1 MTDKDF
7 EYNYEADLTIDPYYL
22 HEICCTH
29 ADIFAK
35 WAKAHAR
42 AKALRYDAREAYDV
56 AKANLKHEIEK
67 IKAELDHDIR
77 TNWQKYDLKKI
88 TDTIVENWIIRHE
101 DYQEVLKEC
110 REILHQSAVNLN
122 EAQKREDVLEVAVKS
137 FENRKSM
144 IESDIDL
151 YKQNYWAKPKEKGSV
166 ERRIQEV
173 IESDINE
180 EVVDNLSKS
189 KRLIRKEL

>member
-1 MTDKDF
+1 MTDKEFSYD
-7 EYNYEADLTIDPYYL
+7 YEADLKVDPYYL

-35 WAKAHAR
+35 WAKAYVK
-42 AKALRYDAREAYDV
+42 AKALRYDAKEAYDV
-56 AKANLKHEIEK
+56 AKADLKHNIEK
-67 IKAELDHDIR
+67 TKAELDHDIR

-101 DYQEVLKEC
+101 EYQKVLREC
-110 REILHQSAVNLN
+110 RDILHQATINLN
-122 EAQKREDVLEVAVKS
+122 EAQKIEDALEVAVRA
-137 FENRKSM
+137 FEQRKAM
-144 IESDIDL
+144 IEDDIDL
-151 YKQNYWAKPKEKGSV
+151 YKQNYWAKPKEKGSI

-173 IESDINE
+173 VESDINE
-180 EVVDNLSKS
+180 DVADNLQKS